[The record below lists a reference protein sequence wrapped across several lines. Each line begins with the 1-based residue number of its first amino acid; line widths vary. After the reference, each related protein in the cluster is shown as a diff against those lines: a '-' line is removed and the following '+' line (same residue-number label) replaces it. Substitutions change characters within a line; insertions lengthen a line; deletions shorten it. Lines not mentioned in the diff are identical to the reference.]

1 MTITLQLPDDIAL
14 HANAGREALE
24 ALVIEGYRSGAL
36 THYQASHLLGL
47 SRFEFDDFLIER
59 KIEDRAF
66 NIEDLRQ
73 DLAAMDRLREQ
84 GLLSR

>member
-1 MTITLQLPDDIAL
+1 MTITLVLPDDIAE

-24 ALVIEGYRSGAL
+24 ALATEGYRSGAL
-36 THYQASHLLGL
+36 THYQVSHLLDM

-59 KIEDRAF
+59 KVEDHAF
-66 NIEDLRQ
+66 SIEDLKQ
-73 DLAAMDRLREQ
+73 DLAALDHLREQ